1 MEFNR
6 NFPYGAGQN
15 ERAIEIPWALS
26 KYHNEAKV
34 LEVGC
39 SFAYENPE
47 YVPALLGLNIPELHG
62 LDISSRDAPDFI
74 KKTADIRQSGYET
87 GFFDLVLCISTLEH
101 VGMDNTKYYLPVAE
115 LPREAG
121 DAGQPGVDAVA
132 EMFRILKA
140 GGKLL
145 VTVPFGRFVNYGWFL
160 NYDAAAVANL
170 FRHLPSAEIAAEY
183 FKYTPAG
190 WLPCTADELATIAYR
205 DNTAP
210 AAAGIACF
218 EIIKPLASD

>member
-26 KYHNEAKV
+26 KYNNEAKV

-47 YVPALLGLNIPELHG
+47 YVPALLALNIPELHG

-115 LPREAG
+115 LSR
-121 DAGQPGVDAVA
+121 DAEDARQAGVDAV
-132 EMFRILKA
+132 K
-140 GGKLL
+140 
-145 VTVPFGRFVNYGWFL
+145 
-160 NYDAAAVANL
+160 
-170 FRHLPSAEIAAEY
+170 
-183 FKYTPAG
+183 
-190 WLPCTADELATIAYR
+190 
-205 DNTAP
+205 
-210 AAAGIACF
+210 
-218 EIIKPLASD
+218 